1 MKRTEKQTGKTV
13 TNRIDTKRV
22 ESGISLPSMSTTRSS
37 MGREFSP
44 LSPTSLQ
51 DRVWSGSQTHDD
63 KLKLQD
69 IDQIATAP
77 HKKKNTSMRSYQTV
91 KDDLKALPLLV
102 GKSIKKT
109 RLYDLGALPNFVEQ

>member
-1 MKRTEKQTGKTV
+1 MKRIEKQTSKNV
-13 TNRIDTKRV
+13 SNRIDNKRV
-22 ESGISLPSMSTTRSS
+22 ESANSLPSVSTARSS

-51 DRVWSGSQTHDD
+51 DRVWNGSQSHDD

-69 IDQIATAP
+69 IDQIATAA

-102 GKSIKKT
+102 GKPVI
-109 RLYDLGALPNFVEQ
+109 DII

>member
-1 MKRTEKQTGKTV
+1 MKRTEKQTSKNV
-13 TNRIDTKRV
+13 ANRIDTKRV
-22 ESGISLPSMSTTRSS
+22 ESGSLLPSMSTTRSS
-37 MGREFSP
+37 MGREFNP
-44 LSPTSLQ
+44 LNPTSLQ

-77 HKKKNTSMRSYQTV
+77 HKKKNTSMRSYQSV

-102 GKSIKKT
+102 GKSVMKIK
-109 RLYDLGALPNFVEQ
+109 LYD